1 MNNPLESDL
10 LQLNTTPENRK
21 IFTQRLL
28 ASPLLIEEVLVF
40 ILDEHK
46 DVSGKATRALEL
58 VCQKD
63 ATLIFQHKKKLFD
76 IASTT
81 KQDDVIRPL
90 AKIFELWTL
99 DHFSKNPTIQ
109 LQTKDQEKI
118 TAICF
123 DWLISPQKVAP
134 QAYSMQTLYLLGT
147 KTAWIHPELKLI
159 LEHNYARGTSG
170 YKARARKILQKIN
183 KPTTT

>member
-1 MNNPLESDL
+1 MKDQLLTDL

-21 IFTQRLL
+21 IFTQKLL
-28 ASPLLIEEVLVF
+28 ASPILIEEILGF

-46 DVSGKATRALEL
+46 EFSAKAARALEL

-63 ATLIFQHKKKLFD
+63 AALIFQHKKKLFK
-76 IASTT
+76 IASIA

-109 LQTKDQEKI
+109 LQTKDQERI

-134 QAYSMQTLYLLGT
+134 QAYSMQTLYLLGK

-159 LEHNYARGTSG
+159 LEQNYARGTSG

-183 KPTTT
+183 KPTTA

>member
-1 MNNPLESDL
+1 VNNPLESDL

-21 IFTQRLL
+21 FFTQKLL
-28 ASPLLIEEVLVF
+28 VSPQLIEVVPVF

-46 DVSGKATRALEL
+46 DVSGKAARALEL

-63 ATLIFQHKKKLFD
+63 AALIFQHKKQLFE
-76 IASTT
+76 IASTA
-81 KQDDVIRPL
+81 KKDDVIRPL

-159 LEHNYARGTSG
+159 LEQNYARGTSG

-183 KPTTT
+183 KPTTA